1 MLNKKTAFIIGISIL
16 IGLEWSKIYVSDNF
30 ERPYLFK
37 LIRLL
42 LKTTTSLVIITSLI
56 YYNKNLKI

>member
-56 YYNKNLKI
+56 FYNKNLKI